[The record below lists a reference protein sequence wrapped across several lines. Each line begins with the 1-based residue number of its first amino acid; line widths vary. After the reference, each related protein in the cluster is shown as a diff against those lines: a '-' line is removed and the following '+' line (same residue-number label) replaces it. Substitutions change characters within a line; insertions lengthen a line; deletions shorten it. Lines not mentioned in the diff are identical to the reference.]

1 MSLRRLDYTPTRGD
15 LRGLLRLASPIVF
28 VQVGLMFLGVVDT
41 IMVGHV
47 SATALAAVALGNLYT
62 FSLLIFGLG
71 VLLALDPIVAQALGA
86 KDEVAV
92 QRGLQRGL
100 LLSLFLTIP
109 TSLLILAVHPALT
122 LAHQPAEVIPYA
134 VGYVYRV
141 APSVWPFFAFIALR
155 QTLQAHHRMRPIVIT
170 IVIANLANVFLN
182 YAWIFGKFGFPELG
196 VLGSA
201 WATTVGRWLMV
212 IFVLALGWKDLSPY
226 LRGLAPRVFQ
236 LEPLGRMLRVG
247 TPIGV
252 QMLFE
257 WGAFA
262 AIGLLMG
269 SLGVIQMAAHQVALN
284 LASVTF
290 MVPLGVSSAAAVIVG
305 HAVGREDAAG
315 VRRSSLAALI
325 VGAGVMSIT
334 ALVFVTIPGLL
345 AGIYTTNLDV
355 IRLAV
360 LLLPIA
366 GVFQVFDGT
375 QIVCLGILRGLGDT
389 RAPMIISILG
399 FWCLGMP
406 VSVWLAFGRNLGA
419 PGLWWGLVAGLAIVA
434 IVLVLRVR
442 HREHYSLERLIID
455 EHDKSHPVDQKKRT
469 LE

>member
-1 MSLRRLDYTPTRGD
+1 MSLIRLEYTPTRGD
-15 LRGLLRLASPIVF
+15 LRGLLRLAGPIVLI
-28 VQVGLMFLGVVDT
+28 QVGLMSLGVVDT

-47 SATALAAVALGNLYT
+47 SATALAAVALGNLYS
-62 FSLLIFGLG
+62 FGLLIFGLG

-100 LLSLFLTIP
+100 LLSLILTIP
-109 TSLLILAVHPALT
+109 TSLLILAVGPVLT
-122 LAHQPAEVIPYA
+122 LAQQPAEVIPYA
-134 VGYVYRV
+134 TGYVYRV
-141 APSVWPFFAFIALR
+141 APSVWPFFAFVAFR
-155 QTLQAHHRMRPIVIT
+155 QTLQAHHRTRPIVIT
-170 IVIANLANVFLN
+170 ILIANLANVFLN

-212 IFVLALGWKDLSPY
+212 ALVLALGWKDLSPY

-247 TPIGV
+247 TPIGL

-269 SLGVIQMAAHQVALN
+269 SLGIIQMAAHQVALN
-284 LASVTF
+284 LAALTF
-290 MVPLGVSSAAAVIVG
+290 MVPLGVSSAAAVIIG

-325 VGAGVMSIT
+325 VGAGFMSIT
-334 ALVFVTIPGLL
+334 AIVFVTIPGLL
-345 AGIYTTNLDV
+345 AGIYTTHVDV

-366 GVFQVFDGT
+366 GVFQVFDGI

-399 FWCLGMP
+399 FWCLGIP
-406 VSVWLAFGRNLGA
+406 VSVWLAFGRDFGA
-419 PGLWWGLVAGLAIVA
+419 PGLWWGLVAGLGIVA
-434 IVLVLRVR
+434 IVLALRVR
-442 HREHYSLERLIID
+442 HREQYSLERIIID
-455 EHDKSHPVDQKKRT
+455 EHDKSYPVDQDKRT
-469 LE
+469 LG

>member
-1 MSLRRLDYTPTRGD
+1 MS
-15 LRGLLRLASPIVF
+15 
-28 VQVGLMFLGVVDT
+28 LGVVDT

-62 FSLLIFGLG
+62 FGLLIFGLG

-86 KDEVAV
+86 EDEVAV

-100 LLSLFLTIP
+100 LLSFILTIP
-109 TSLLILAVHPALT
+109 TSLLILAVDPVLT
-122 LAHQPAEVIPYA
+122 LAQQPAEVIPYA
-134 VGYVYRV
+134 AGYVYRV

-155 QTLQAHHRMRPIVIT
+155 QTLQAHHRTRPIVIT
-170 IVIANLANVFLN
+170 ILIANLANVFLN

-201 WATTVGRWLMV
+201 WATTVGRWLMAAL
-212 IFVLALGWKDLSPY
+212 VLALGWKHLSPY

-236 LEPLGRMLRVG
+236 LEPLGRMLRLG
-247 TPIGV
+247 APIGV

-284 LASVTF
+284 LASLTF

-325 VGAGVMSIT
+325 VGAGFMSIT
-334 ALVFVTIPGLL
+334 AIVFVTIPALL
-345 AGIYTTNLDV
+345 AGIYTTNVDI

-375 QIVCLGILRGLGDT
+375 QVVCLGILRGLGDM
-389 RAPMIISILG
+389 RGPMIISTLG

-406 VSVWLAFGRNLGA
+406 VSVWLAFGRDLGA
-419 PGLWWGLVAGLAIVA
+419 PGLWWGLVAGLAVVA
-434 IVLVLRVR
+434 IVLALRVR
-442 HREHYSLERLIID
+442 HREHYSLERIIID
-455 EHDKSHPVDQKKRT
+455 EYDKSHPVDQKERT
-469 LE
+469 FG